1 MSTILTLISIP
12 LGLAFGSFA
21 TVLASRGLGD
31 ESFVS
36 PGSRCDTCA
45 TPIARR
51 DNIPVVSWLVL
62 RGRCRHCGATIPASY
77 PVTEIATAL
86 LFAAVTWTLGAT
98 WTLPAYLVL
107 VTACVG
113 LTLTDLAAKR
123 LPNRIVFPADAI
135 GGVLLTIGALLDG
148 DPGKLLGAA
157 IGALGYSGVML
168 IVHLVAPA
176 GLGFGDVK
184 LAVLLG
190 MFLGYQS
197 LWHVAA
203 GFFFAY
209 LAGGVISIVL
219 VVTRLRTMKD
229 AIPFGPYMMAAALLM
244 VVAGEGILDAYL
256 GRL

>member
-36 PGSRCDTCA
+36 PGSRCDTCQ
-45 TPIARR
+45 TRIARR
-51 DNIPVVSWLVL
+51 DNIPVVSWIVL
-62 RGRCRHCGATIPASY
+62 RGRCRHCDAQIPVST
-77 PVTEIATAL
+77 PVAEISTAI
-86 LFAAVTWTLGAT
+86 LFAIVTWVLGAT
-98 WTLPAYLVL
+98 WTLPAYLVF
-107 VTACVG
+107 VTACVA

-135 GGVLLTIGALLDG
+135 GAVLLVAGALLDG
-148 DPGKLLGAA
+148 DADNLVGAA
-157 IGALGYSGVML
+157 VGALGYSGVML
-168 IVHLVAPA
+168 VVHLIAPA

-209 LAGGVISIVL
+209 LAGGIISIVL
-219 VVTRLRTMKD
+219 VVTKLRTMKD

-244 VVAGEGILDAYL
+244 VIAGDGILDAYL
-256 GRL
+256 GRV